1 MSWTWTYKKILSI
14 QKILSPLVSAVFCQG
29 CTAFGTEAGIRLEW
43 GKHGAELVHM
53 KGQLQQD
60 LRRSLCGAAA
70 AAANVGLT
78 RGICTDLIQMLAMQE
93 SKE

>member
-1 MSWTWTYKKILSI
+1 MSWTWTYRKILSI

-29 CTAFGTEAGIRLEW
+29 CIAFGTEAGIRLER

-53 KGQLQQD
+53 KGQLQRD

-70 AAANVGLT
+70 AADVGLT
-78 RGICTDLIQMLAMQE
+78 RGICADLIQMLAMQE